1 MQQKGQKLMK
11 LKTSTGIYEIVD
23 ANHKDGALYIVF
35 DNDSSCEELQS
46 LFADKDSI
54 ARIEIL
60 TDDDVLASVI
70 TGYVVLERVE
80 LQGNEKTVI
89 LGKEIDDTEM
99 RITQVSAGLVA
110 NAEQTT
116 TNADNIEKQRADI
129 DYMAMNMGV
138 ALDE

>member
-1 MQQKGQKLMK
+1 MK
-11 LKTSTGIYEIVD
+11 LKSSKGTYAIVD
-23 ANHKDGALYIVF
+23 ANHKDGTLNIVF
-35 DNDSSCEELQS
+35 DNDSSCEELQAIFS
-46 LFADKDSI
+46 DKDSI

-60 TDDDVLASVI
+60 TDDDVLTSVI

-80 LQGNEKTVI
+80 LQDEVKTVV
-89 LGKEIDDTEM
+89 LGKEIDNTEK
-99 RITQVSAGLVA
+99 RITQVSSSLAA